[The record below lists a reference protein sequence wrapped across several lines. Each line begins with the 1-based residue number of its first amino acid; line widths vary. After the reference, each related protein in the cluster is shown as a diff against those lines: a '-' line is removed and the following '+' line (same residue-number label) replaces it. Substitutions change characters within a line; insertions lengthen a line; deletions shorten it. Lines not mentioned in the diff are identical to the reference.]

1 MLLRPQSDSLSAV
14 PALFGNRSAAVA
26 VKYYQSL
33 TIRMLDFNDAAV
45 CEALGVEVLNIRS
58 SLGDLLAQL
67 GVLFPVMLVVVCEDN
82 YSAVSHEDL
91 QLSQIYLKDNVIV
104 DINKTHYFTSSSE

>member
-1 MLLRPQSDSLSAV
+1 
-14 PALFGNRSAAVA
+14 
-26 VKYYQSL
+26 
-33 TIRMLDFNDAAV
+33 MLDFNDAAV
-45 CEALGVEVLNIRS
+45 CEALEAEALNIRG
-58 SLGDLLAQL
+58 SLGNFLAQF
-67 GVLFPVMLVVVCEDN
+67 GVLFPVILGVVCEDN